1 MRDFKFAGARSKSPA
16 HQEIHMTRLAAIIA
30 IVASSIGV
38 AYAVDPDLITN
49 CCECCAGILGC
60 CCD

>member
-1 MRDFKFAGARSKSPA
+1 MTDRDVSPQRALIVQHSLALGAA
-16 HQEIHMTRLAAIIA
+16 FVFGAVGT
-30 IVASSIGV
+30 

-49 CCECCAGILGC
+49 CSECCADILGC